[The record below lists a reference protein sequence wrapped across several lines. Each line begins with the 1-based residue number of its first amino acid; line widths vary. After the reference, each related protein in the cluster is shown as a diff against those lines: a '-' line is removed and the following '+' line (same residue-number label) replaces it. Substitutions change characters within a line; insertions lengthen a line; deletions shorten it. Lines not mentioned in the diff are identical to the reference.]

1 MPSLRDI
8 RRRIRG
14 VKNTAQ
20 ITKAME
26 LVAASR
32 MRRAQQRVTAARPY
46 AETMRALIAELAAGA
61 GGGRDG
67 DALHPLLVQR
77 EIDTVGIILLTS
89 DRGLAGALNT
99 NVIRRGNELIL
110 QQTHD
115 VELITI
121 GRKGQDFMAR
131 RGQKLLGT
139 FTQLGDRPEYDAII
153 PIARVVMDSYLA
165 GVMDLCY
172 IVFPEFVSTLS
183 QRPKVVQLLPIG
195 RDQDGERAEGERA
208 QNERSEQIDYI
219 YEPDPSTILEALL
232 PRYVEVQIYQAVLE
246 TVASEQSARMVA
258 MRNAN
263 ENANDLIN
271 DLTLSY
277 NKARQAQITREV
289 LEIANA
295 AEAMASQG

>member
-14 VKNTAQ
+14 IRNTAQ

-32 MRRAQQRVTAARPY
+32 MRRAQQRVLAARPY
-46 AETMRALIAELAAGA
+46 AETMRALIAELAGGAA
-61 GGGRDG
+61 GGE
-67 DALHPLLVQR
+67 LHPLLVQR
-77 EIDTVGIILLTS
+77 PLDTVGIILLTS

-99 NVIRRGNELIL
+99 NTIRRGSELIL
-110 QQTHD
+110 EQTHD
-115 VELITI
+115 IELITI
-121 GRKGQDFMAR
+121 GRKGQEFMAR
-131 RGQKLLGT
+131 RGHKLLAT

-165 GVMDLCY
+165 GVMDVCY
-172 IVFPEFVSTLS
+172 IVYPKFVSTLS
-183 QRPKVVQLLPIG
+183 QRPEVVQIRPIASS
-195 RDQDGERAEGERA
+195 ERVERPV
-208 QNERSEQIDYI
+208 DYI
-219 YEPDPSTILEALL
+219 FEPDPRTILEALL

-263 ENANDLIN
+263 ENAQDLIN
-271 DLTLSY
+271 GLTLSY
-277 NKARQAQITREV
+277 NKARQAAITREV

-295 AEAMASQG
+295 AEAMAAQNR